1 MNLLVNKLVNK
12 FKSINLLSFGFFSGL
27 GLVIDL
33 VIFSILI
40 YLGVSIF
47 VSNVTAGFFAV
58 SFVYFSS
65 ARYIF
70 IHDSKF
76 LLTKFVGYIFF
87 NIFRVYVLSIL
98 IVALTGF
105 LDVIPLL
112 PKILV
117 IPVSL
122 YMNFLF
128 MNVLM
133 TNKIRFY

>member
-1 MNLLVNKLVNK
+1 MNLLVNKLVKK
-12 FKSINLLSFGFFSGL
+12 FKSINLLGFGFFSGL
-27 GLVIDL
+27 GLIIDL

-47 VSNVTAGFFAV
+47 VSNFTAGFFAV
-58 SFVYFSS
+58 SFVFFSS

-70 IHDSKF
+70 IHDSEF
-76 LLTKFVGYIFF
+76 LLTKFAGYIFF